1 MTKNGKLILEIIET
15 SRDHLTADEVFI
27 KAKEKNNKIVLATVY
42 NNLNMLYD
50 KGFIRKTSS
59 AVKWSLDVSIIKH
72 DHLICVKCGKINDV
86 FIKDWTPMIEK
97 SLNTKI
103 ISYDL
108 QINYICNECKKK

>member
-50 KGFIRKTSS
+50 KGFIRKIPMQNGPDRFDR
-59 AVKWSLDVSIIKH
+59 LIKH

-86 FIKDWTPMIEK
+86 FNKDLTPMIEK